1 MADVRIHFQ
10 VAVFKAEYIIWILAS
25 VLRYPIYFLTVQLL
39 ITLKTN
45 LVHTS
50 ALQVNSLNYNC
61 QLSIIVGIFIL

>member
-1 MADVRIHFQ
+1 MADVRIYFQ
-10 VAVFKAEYIIWILAS
+10 AAVFKTEYIFWIHAS
-25 VLRYPIYFLTVQLL
+25 VLRYSIYFLTVQLL

-50 ALQVNSLNYNC
+50 ALQVNFLNYNC